1 MVDKKVAVVTG
12 ASAGVGRATAVALSR
27 EGYDVA
33 LLARGHAGLD
43 GAAADVR
50 AEGCR
55 ALGHLRHPVDR
66 DRDHGAHGSFGGKA
80 GGFWD
85 PSFLNGLPATGKTF
99 VQASGRTIRG
109 KTRRFE
115 R

>member
-12 ASAGVGRATAVALSR
+12 ASAGVGRATAVALCP

-43 GAAADVR
+43 GAAAR

-66 DRDHGAHGSFGGKA
+66 DRAHGAHASCGGKA

-85 PSFLNGLPATGKTF
+85 PSFLTGLPAPGKTF
-99 VQASGRTIRG
+99 VQASERTIRE